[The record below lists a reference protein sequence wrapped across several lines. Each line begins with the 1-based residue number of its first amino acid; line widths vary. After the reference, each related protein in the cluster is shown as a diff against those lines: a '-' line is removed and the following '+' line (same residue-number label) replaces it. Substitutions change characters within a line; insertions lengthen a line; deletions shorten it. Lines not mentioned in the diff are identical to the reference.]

1 MYKMTNVEELGTT
14 YTVSDSKGQIIKSIQ
29 IIPHIDI
36 LESAI
41 GEYTEAFGSFTE
53 YLQKSVEVLEGFELI
68 NPKTVLWY
76 ATSEEEVVLA
86 DIIEYAVKNG
96 YDRIILEHLE
106 PLE

>member
-1 MYKMTNVEELGTT
+1 MTNVEELGTT